1 MRRFLFTAVASA
13 ALLAVGP
20 SAAMARSHHQR
31 SHHRSQS
38 RHHRTVRHL
47 RFGLDRSPSTTASP
61 TPETSAGRVVS
72 FTGGVLTI
80 KLNDGTMVKGQ
91 VSGATGLECEAA
103 NSTSTFQTDRRS
115 RDGGGGDQG
124 GGSDDETN
132 GKADQGDEAKGND
145 QGDEA
150 KGNDQAE
157 QGGQGDNE
165 AEGETACPMTALSP
179 NAVVR
184 EADLR
189 ISSAGAVWDKIELI
203 A

>member
-13 ALLAVGP
+13 ALIAVAPG
-20 SAAMARSHHQR
+20 AALARSHHQR

-38 RHHRTVRHL
+38 RHHRTVRQL
-47 RFGLDRSPSTTASP
+47 RFGLDGSSSTSASP
-61 TPETSAGRVVS
+61 TPETTAGRVVS

-91 VSGATGLECEAA
+91 VSRATGLECEAA
-103 NSTSTFQTDRRS
+103 NSTSTIQTDRRS
-115 RDGGGGDQG
+115 HDGGGGDQG
-124 GGSDDETN
+124 GGSDDQTN
-132 GKADQGDEAKGND
+132 GKAGQGDEA
-145 QGDEA
+145 E
-150 KGNDQAE
+150 GNDQAE
-157 QGGQGDNE
+157 QGDQGDIE

-179 NAVVR
+179 NAVVH